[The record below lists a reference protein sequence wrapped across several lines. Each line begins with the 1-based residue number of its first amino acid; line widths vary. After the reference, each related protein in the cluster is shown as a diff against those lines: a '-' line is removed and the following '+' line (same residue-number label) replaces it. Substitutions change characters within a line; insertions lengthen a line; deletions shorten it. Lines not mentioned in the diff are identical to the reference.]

1 MYKDE
6 SFRLDR
12 KFKNLGAA
20 APNYTSFQ
28 AKKRR
33 SPKTTL
39 SVPRDPEILSLLEL
53 VLSAPDPASQ
63 IHRSDLN

>member
-33 SPKTTL
+33 SPKTT
-39 SVPRDPEILSLLEL
+39 SVYPKSYPCPEIPRSCPSLSL
-53 VLSAPDPASQ
+53 S
-63 IHRSDLN
+63 

>member
-33 SPKTTL
+33 SPKTT
-39 SVPRDPEILSLLEL
+39 DPEILSLLEL

>member
-33 SPKTTL
+33 SPKTT
-39 SVPRDPEILSLLEL
+39 SVIRAQRSRDL
-53 VLSAPDPASQ
+53 VPP
-63 IHRSDLN
+63 